1 MKPGEGCGTEALQE
15 RALCVRRD
23 IAGMPGALHDGYL
36 FSAVSSVNDEHEGT
50 FCCCVDR

>member
-1 MKPGEGCGTEALQE
+1 MEKREDCGTEALQE

-36 FSAVSSVNDEHEGT
+36 FSAVSSVDLLVWLYG
-50 FCCCVDR
+50 R